1 MTAITRQASTARFP
15 DGVQVKRYTPGDHAS
30 LVEALRGQQFL
41 VLTLPAGGAA
51 DKHGLEVA
59 LVRAAAEA
67 GVSYVMPNVYGPDPL
82 NEAMMA
88 DVHLGAA
95 AVAAKREVERL
106 RETTGTG
113 GLKWVM
119 LATGFWYEWSLVGH
133 GAVRFGCDLAR
144 RTMTFFDDGEAVIT
158 TSTWDQC
165 GRALAA
171 LLALPWLRESG
182 SHDENDKDKQVAVLD
197 DWADRAVYIS
207 SFRVHQKDLFA
218 SALRVTGTTADE
230 WTVRHENSQE
240 RWARAQARMT
250 SSDADAATR
259 LAAFSTQ
266 LYTRIFFPTG
276 EGNHAAR
283 HGGLANAALGLPAED
298 MDAATREGL
307 RLEALGKLS
316 Y

>member
-15 DGVQVKRYTPGDHAS
+15 DGVQVRRYTPGDHAS
-30 LVEALRGQQFL
+30 LVEALRGQEFL

-51 DKHGLEVA
+51 DKDGLEVA

-95 AVAAKREVERL
+95 AAKREVERL

-113 GLKWVM
+113 GLQWVM

-171 LLALPWLRESG
+171 LLALSWLRESSSS
-182 SHDENDKDKQVAVLD
+182 SHDDKGVAVLD

-207 SFRVHQKDLFA
+207 SFRVRQKDLFA
-218 SALRVTGTTADE
+218 SALRVTGTAADD
-230 WTVRHENSQE
+230 WTVRHEDSQE
-240 RWARAQARMT
+240 RFARAQARMT
-250 SSDADAATR
+250 GGDDVDAAAR

-276 EGNHAAR
+276 EGDHATR
-283 HGGLANAALGLPAED
+283 QGGLANAALGLPAED